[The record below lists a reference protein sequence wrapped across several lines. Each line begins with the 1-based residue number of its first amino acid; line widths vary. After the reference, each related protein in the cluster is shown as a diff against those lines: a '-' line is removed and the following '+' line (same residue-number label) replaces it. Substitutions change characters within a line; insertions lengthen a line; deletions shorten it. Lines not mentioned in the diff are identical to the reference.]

1 MTKPGTIRIIA
12 VILLLWG
19 VMGIAAF
26 VMQYS
31 ADLTELAKTDPA
43 TARAFATMPA
53 WLWIVYAFAVGTGFA
68 GSVALL
74 ARRKSAVLLYVI
86 SLIAVLVQFG
96 YTLGAT
102 PLIAEKGMSVIAF
115 PALIIL
121 VAAFQLF
128 YSRMLAAKGLLR

>member
-12 VILLLWG
+12 IILLLWG

-26 VMQYS
+26 LMQYG
-31 ADLTELAKTDPA
+31 ADLIELAKTDPA
-43 TARAFATMPA
+43 TARAFAAMPA

-74 ARRKSAVLLYVI
+74 ARRKSAVPIYVI

-102 PLIAEKGMSVIAF
+102 PLITEKGMSVIAF